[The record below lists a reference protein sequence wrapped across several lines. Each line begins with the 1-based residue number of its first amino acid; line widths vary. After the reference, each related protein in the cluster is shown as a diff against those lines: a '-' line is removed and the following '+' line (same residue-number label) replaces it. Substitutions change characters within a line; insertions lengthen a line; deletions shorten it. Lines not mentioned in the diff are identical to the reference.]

1 MRGSGTAQIAI
12 GVVAS
17 FASFTVIVASVNV
30 ICRISSRS
38 IGPRRPD
45 LADRALGG
53 RAVEQQLA
61 RADGPYAG
69 RLQRGK
75 GAVLHVLGKRDVES
89 GTGEHRHAIGQ
100 RHVTL
105 QIRRMRAGSW
115 HLQVRPWRRPL
126 RSTGERAMAEPRRPS
141 AR

>member
-38 IGPRRPD
+38 IGP
-45 LADRALGG
+45 ADRISPIA
-53 RAVEQQLA
+53 RSAAAAVEQQLA
-61 RADGPYAG
+61 RADGPDAG
-69 RLQRGK
+69 RLERGE
-75 GAVLHVLGKRDVES
+75 GAVLHVLGERDVES

-126 RSTGERAMAEPRRPS
+126 RSTGERAMAEPRRP
-141 AR
+141 